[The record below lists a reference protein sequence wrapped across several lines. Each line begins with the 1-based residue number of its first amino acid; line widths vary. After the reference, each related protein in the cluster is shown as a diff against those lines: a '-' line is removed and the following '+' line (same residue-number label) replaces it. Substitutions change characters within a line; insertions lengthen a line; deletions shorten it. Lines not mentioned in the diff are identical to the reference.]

1 MWRIEYLEDA
11 VRDLKR
17 LDSRRQLEVL
27 KAIKKVS
34 ANPLPKNEDGYG
46 KPLGNKKYTRLSG
59 YLKIKL
65 KASKLRVVYRLLREE
80 KFMQI
85 IVIAERDDDNVYKL
99 AQKRKRGM

>member
-27 KAIKKVS
+27 KAIIKVS
-34 ANPLPKNEDGYG
+34 ANRLPNNEE
-46 KPLGNKKYTRLSG
+46 PLGNKKYTRLSG

-80 KFMQI
+80 KIMQI

-99 AQKRKRGM
+99 AQKRKRGMKRD